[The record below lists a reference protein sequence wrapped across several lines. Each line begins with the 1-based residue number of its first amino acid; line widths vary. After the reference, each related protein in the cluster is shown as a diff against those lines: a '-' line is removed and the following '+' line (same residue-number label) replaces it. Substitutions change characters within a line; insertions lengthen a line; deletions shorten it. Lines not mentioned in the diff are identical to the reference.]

1 MVRELEYDL
10 EEIEYSRSDEMQVI
24 EEIRIGLMMGEIRT
38 TITKEELKNWFADIQ
53 IKRKDWASW
62 CENITCQ
69 DLIQIAR
76 ECGLKVI

>member
-1 MVRELEYDL
+1 MVKELDYDL
-10 EEIEYSRSDEMQVI
+10 DEVDYNRIDEMQVI

-53 IKRKDWASW
+53 IKRKDWSSW
-62 CENITCQ
+62 CENITCE
-69 DLIQIAR
+69 DLILIAR